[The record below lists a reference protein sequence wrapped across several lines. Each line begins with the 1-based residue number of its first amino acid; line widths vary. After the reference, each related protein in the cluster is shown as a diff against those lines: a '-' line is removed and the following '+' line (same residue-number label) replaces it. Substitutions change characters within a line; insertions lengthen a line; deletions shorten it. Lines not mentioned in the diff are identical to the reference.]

1 MTRLKAHLCLREV
14 QGLGDV
20 TPREFDVAA
29 ELLARLVRKLHQ
41 RERGGTVHVADARVR
56 VADGSPYPLPV
67 RACQEADTR
76 TRGHEDVAY
85 QQNRNRAEQATAMA
99 TPTRSSMWRHSG
111 ARPCAAA
118 STVRAQDRRPACQI
132 CAPLGCRITWRHVH
146 CVFKRCRAVLRA
158 YLIAPIRK
166 RVLFGVLRSSK
177 VDPPVPRPAGACV
190 ALRRIV
196 LVPFFLPYGV
206 RVRQAAV

>member
-76 TRGHEDVAY
+76 TRRHEDVAY

-118 STVRAQDRRPACQI
+118 VHASQDDCAACGGQGVGGPGCSLVAIVQLPA
-132 CAPLGCRITWRHVH
+132 
-146 CVFKRCRAVLRA
+146 
-158 YLIAPIRK
+158 
-166 RVLFGVLRSSK
+166 
-177 VDPPVPRPAGACV
+177 
-190 ALRRIV
+190 
-196 LVPFFLPYGV
+196 
-206 RVRQAAV
+206 

>member
-118 STVRAQDRRPACQI
+118 RTRPGSSASMTDLRPLWVSDNLASRSLRVQALPCSSSGISHSSHPQT
-132 CAPLGCRITWRHVH
+132 CTFWGAPLEQ
-146 CVFKRCRAVLRA
+146 
-158 YLIAPIRK
+158 
-166 RVLFGVLRSSK
+166 S
-177 VDPPVPRPAGACV
+177 
-190 ALRRIV
+190 
-196 LVPFFLPYGV
+196 
-206 RVRQAAV
+206 